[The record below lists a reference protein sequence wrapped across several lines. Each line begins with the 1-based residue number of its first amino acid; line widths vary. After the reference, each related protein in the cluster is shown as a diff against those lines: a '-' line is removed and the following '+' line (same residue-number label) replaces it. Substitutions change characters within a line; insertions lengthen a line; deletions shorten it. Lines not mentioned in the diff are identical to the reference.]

1 MRLIQGQDW
10 GAQIINDCS
19 AFQGYKMKELAK
31 KLRTKDAKDVLKQI
45 TGEDISV
52 SVDGNTLKY
61 EDNFEEK
68 KGSGITGKTLL
79 Q

>member
-19 AFQGYKMKELAK
+19 AFLGIITKELAK
-31 KLRTKDAKDVLKQI
+31 KLRTKDAKEVLKQI

-52 SVDGNTLKY
+52 EGDTLKRD
-61 EDNFEEK
+61 DNFQEK
-68 KGSGITGKTLL
+68 
-79 Q
+79 